1 MPETIIAALISAI
14 VGLTGTAAFAAAR
27 RAGETRDLLLR
38 FGGEIRAITSH
49 IAAHQEQLTQHVQD
63 SSVAFRELNNR
74 VGANE
79 QRIATLEGSM
89 ERRRQP

>member
-1 MPETIIAALISAI
+1 MPETVIAALISAL

-27 RAGETRDLLLR
+27 RAGETRDILLR
-38 FGGEIRAITSH
+38 FGGEIRALTGH
-49 IAAHQEQLTQHVQD
+49 ISFQQEQLSQHIQET
-63 SSVAFRELNNR
+63 SVAMREMTTR